1 LPEFGNPKN
10 EEKKELST
18 YNVAIEN
25 PAFDISLWILFYPV
39 CLSSGIVTE
48 SRFGAKG
55 K

>member
-1 LPEFGNPKN
+1 M
-10 EEKKELST
+10 KKKQELST

-25 PAFDISLWILFYPV
+25 RAFDVSLWILFYPV

-48 SRFGAKG
+48 SRFCAKG